1 MVTFSKKIPVKYQEL
16 DYSGVIQNY
25 HWIQNSLLSEFKD
38 VEIPNIEISFKMG
51 DISCSCESIEE
62 FSTHAYEQS
71 IDVYMYNMHFYKKNN
86 NDSHTK
92 IASIILS
99 FSNKVFNISC
109 DSKEILIKI
118 CTALENSM
126 KQDVSNVLLQNKD
139 IKYIHDES
147 IHVEIG
153 DNNTIQSANVGKNNS
168 IKTESLTPKESFWSH
183 VFQTLVANWLW
194 FIFGLA
200 LIVLTGYFGLKNLDW
215 MNVF

>member
-1 MVTFSKKIPVKYQEL
+1 
-16 DYSGVIQNY
+16 
-25 HWIQNSLLSEFKD
+25 
-38 VEIPNIEISFKMG
+38 MG

-71 IDVYMYNMHFYKKNN
+71 IDVYMYNMHFYKK
-86 NDSHTK
+86 K
-92 IASIILS
+92 IMMIVILKLLLLSLS

>member
-1 MVTFSKKIPVKYQEL
+1 MLKFLILKYHLKWAIFHALVSQL
-16 DYSGVIQNY
+16 K
-25 HWIQNSLLSEFKD
+25 NSL
-38 VEIPNIEISFKMG
+38 
-51 DISCSCESIEE
+51 
-62 FSTHAYEQS
+62 H
-71 IDVYMYNMHFYKKNN
+71 MHMNNPLMFICIICIFIKKNN
-86 NDSHTK
+86 DDSHTK

-194 FIFGLA
+194 FIFGLG